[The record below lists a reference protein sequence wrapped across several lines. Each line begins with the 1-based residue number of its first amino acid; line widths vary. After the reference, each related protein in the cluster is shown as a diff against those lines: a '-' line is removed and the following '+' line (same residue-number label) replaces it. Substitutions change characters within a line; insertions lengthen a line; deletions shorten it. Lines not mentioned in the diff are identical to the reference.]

1 MISIGIVKSSSDTS
15 KYFLDK
21 DNYYL
26 SDKSEIAE
34 AARWLGDGA
43 RRLDILG
50 TQIKP
55 QLFDD
60 LLNGRMPNGEQ
71 IGKMR
76 DGSIRHRPA
85 TDLTFSANKS
95 YSIMA
100 LVAGD
105 ERLIALHN
113 RAVEQVLGKI
123 EAMYAEARKTVGG
136 MTEFEQTKNLI
147 IAAFRH
153 TTSRELDPQLHTHGV
168 IINATQREDGQ
179 WRALSSRQKSD
190 IEHFE
195 HGFRE
200 NIYNNQHYLGMLY
213 NSILAKGVVECGYDI
228 EVVDKHGNFKIVDV
242 PDAYIEDQSKRRA
255 QIERML
261 GSRGEKGAKAA
272 QMATLASR
280 VKKMQVDPE
289 ALKQTWQQGAYEQ
302 GVDLE
307 GIVQKSKEN
316 LAQGNHG
323 KQTVNTAMPVISQD
337 VTSAVEDAISHLSQY
352 SVSLSHGDIIRQA
365 FIFGGGSIEHE
376 AIEHSVAKKIDEG
389 ELIGKANI
397 RYTTAALVEKEQ
409 AFKQTIA
416 ETKGKAWSLD
426 IGRSGILS
434 KVLASTDRIQLVEVN
449 GVKREAALVD
459 GMVKGAEKAGLNAY
473 VLHQNAS
480 SINRLRGDI
489 EREHNSFWSAFKN
502 FFAHDLMQTVS
513 HFKHEYAHKTAG
525 KILGSSR
532 DDVIFVLDAQKL
544 SYQDVLDLNTLT
556 ERRDAK
562 VVMLNN
568 TQATTGFTPGNPMM
582 GIRDS
587 GVAHHISR
595 TPKVK
600 GRVNIV
606 ETKMADR
613 MLAKAYLEDQGATP
627 VVVKTNK
634 DQEQVTAHI
643 RAALRDEGEL
653 GQRSFRFEV
662 LSTRGLSDAQKGH
675 WKFYGVG
682 DQITFDAFSP
692 DQETWNVAKVDGKAN
707 TLLLHNKQGD
717 ARQLDLSVY
726 KEHSHEVDPFEVKK
740 AASLDI
746 AVGEQL
752 RANRNLYLG
761 DHRIDKNATFSVS
774 SITKEGIRIT
784 HEGHSLWIDQERLKQ
799 SFVEHGYVIKPHQ
812 LTDSKKVITK
822 LSGYQVS
829 RQSMGELREYAPN
842 ITLITD
848 NAAKTKKLLD
858 HEQINWVA
866 SDIAQGKASYDPVVR
881 TDAAI
886 RKDLETVAT
895 ALLGEDKDKVA
906 TALSYGLAKLAER
919 EAAFHL
925 EDVVTESVRFA
936 IGKVDAL
943 AIEQLIDEKRASG
956 ELLGDRLL
964 TTQKVFDLEKSIIKN
979 NLQGR
984 GKMMPVMDIIGTLP
998 AFLTK
1003 GQREAVTLALTTQD
1017 RFIGIEGLAGTGKTT
1032 MMKAL
1037 KDKAEVHGYK
1047 IIGIA
1052 PTHKAVQKLD
1062 ASLNNRAVATR
1073 FERAGIEV
1081 MTAHSF
1087 LNKDTSDIDPK
1098 TIFIADES
1106 SMLGNRLFHDIQNK
1120 VIASEAQGIFLGDT
1134 KQQVAIDQGKPMELS
1149 IKYGLKS
1156 AQMKEIVRQMNA
1168 PVLKQGIEQAS
1179 QTHAKASL
1187 NTIAKINPQE
1197 IIKRS
1202 ENSKG
1207 LAGIDVAS
1215 GSTSSFIE
1223 VPPDRDKEG
1232 NMIFTEKGVPQIEG
1246 LYEAVASDYLSRIP
1260 EQRDRTLVIATM
1272 HESREAITHHIREGL
1287 KQEGLIT
1294 NEMPVTRLK
1303 SKNMDQA
1310 EMLSSKNFKEGDVL
1324 KFDGSYSV
1332 AKRGDHMVVQN
1343 IDTTKNQL
1351 TLKDTA
1357 TNNTYR
1363 VNPALIAHKAQM
1375 SVFSRF
1381 KTQLG
1386 EGDRIRLRVSD
1397 SKRGLKGGDEYV
1409 ISHIDSNT
1417 GMATIKNADTILDLN
1432 LGKEGDQHWDHA
1444 YTNTTFS
1451 VQGDDDRLAIGVA
1464 INENYRTN
1472 YIQLSRA
1479 KTQATIYTPDKTRL
1493 FSSLDDLIKADKH
1506 SAIETLERAQQKSH
1520 QGQQAQKGGVEQNH
1534 SKENEVK
1541 QDKADSIIYRYQEK
1555 PINADDILPLLNAR
1569 MEELAIRLLGEPNR
1583 KLSKPTQLRYGR
1595 NGSMAI
1601 NTNNGLWN
1609 SFEEGKGGNAFDLI
1623 KRELGITDF
1632 KEVLEFAKGF
1642 VGYQADSES
1651 MPIKPKVHQ
1660 KETAKNKHDSKSD
1673 YAQQLVSQ
1681 SQPLTGTAGE
1691 QYLHN
1696 RGLFNIGQSD
1706 VRYIRSLHATANSGN
1721 KTQTPAIIAYTRD
1734 KQGGVNNAQVIRITP
1749 DGQKNMDVAI
1759 RKQTYGAINGRAVML
1774 NHQGD
1779 KSVTYLVEG
1788 PETGFAILAANKKA
1802 QVLAVLGKSN
1812 FKKIDLEQLADKVVL
1827 CLDNDGIKTVTDDT
1841 IKDAIARIEQSGR
1854 QVHLIMPEGHKQDF
1868 NDVLQQQGQ
1877 QALKHQVNKLITPQ
1891 EFKALEEKLLK
1902 EHASA
1907 NSKIDITKALNAMR
1921 INNATGT
1928 LFGDALT
1935 KAEQHAAKH
1944 TQSQDAKFSVYGD
1957 MLNNKA
1963 FTEQVQAYKNSKADS
1978 LKEPDSKELDRQIAR
1993 DQIDNVMD
2001 REASKVQEKLLW

>member
-50 TQIKP
+50 TQIEPK
-55 QLFDD
+55 LFDD

-113 RAVEQVLGKI
+113 RAVELVLGKI
-123 EAMYAEARKTVGG
+123 ETMYAEARKTVGG

-195 HGFRE
+195 NGFRE

-213 NSILAKGVVECGYDI
+213 NSILAKGAVECGYDI
-228 EVVDKHGNFKIVDV
+228 EVVDKHGNFKIIDV

-255 QIERML
+255 QIEKML
-261 GSRGEKGAKAA
+261 AERGEKGAKAA

-280 VKKMQVDPE
+280 LKKMQVDPE
-289 ALKQTWQQGAYEQ
+289 ALKKTWQKGAVKQ

-307 GIVQKSKEN
+307 AIVQKSKEH
-316 LAQGNHG
+316 LAQGNNG

-337 VTSAVEDAISHLSQY
+337 VTSAVEDAIAHLSQY

-365 FIFGGGSIEHE
+365 FVFGGGSIEHE
-376 AIEHSVAKKIDEG
+376 AIEHSVAKKIEEG

-397 RYTTAALVEKEQ
+397 RYTTAALVEKER

-416 ETKGKAWSLD
+416 EIKGKAWSLD
-426 IGRSGILS
+426 IGRSGILG

-489 EREHNSFWSAFKN
+489 EREQKSFWSAFKN

-513 HFKHEYAHKTAG
+513 HFKHEYSHKIAG

-544 SYQDVLDLNTLT
+544 SYQDVLDLNTLA
-556 ERRDAK
+556 EQRDAK

-568 TQATTGFTPGNPMM
+568 NQETTGFTPGNPMM
-582 GIRDS
+582 GVRDG
-587 GVAHHISR
+587 GVAHHVSR

-613 MLAKAYLEDQGATP
+613 MLARSYLEDQGATP

-643 RAALRDEGEL
+643 RAALRDEGQL

-675 WKFYGVG
+675 SKFYGVG
-682 DQITFDAFSP
+682 DQITFHAFSP
-692 DQETWNVAKVDGKAN
+692 DQETWRVAKVDCKAN
-707 TLLLHNKQGD
+707 ILLLHNKQGD
-717 ARQLDLSVY
+717 ARQLDLSAY
-726 KEHSHEVDPFEVKK
+726 KETGHEVDPFEVKK

-746 AVGEQL
+746 AVGEKL

-774 SITKEGIRIT
+774 SITQEGIRII
-784 HEGHSLWIDQERLKQ
+784 HEGHSLWLDQERLKQ

-866 SDIAQGKASYDPVVR
+866 SDIAHGKANYDPIVR

-886 RKDLETVAT
+886 RKDLETVAK

-906 TALSYGLAKLAER
+906 TALSYGLSKLAER
-919 EAAFHL
+919 EAAFSI

-943 AIEQLIDEKRASG
+943 AIEQLIDAKRESG
-956 ELLGDRLL
+956 ELLGERLL

-984 GKMMPVMDIIGTLP
+984 GKITPVMDITGNLP

-1003 GQREAVTLALTTQD
+1003 GQREAVTLALTTKD

-1037 KDKAEVHGYK
+1037 KDKAEVQGYK
-1047 IIGIA
+1047 IIGVA

-1062 ASLNNRAVATR
+1062 ASLNNREVSNR

-1087 LNKDTSDIDPK
+1087 LNKDTNDINPK

-1149 IKYGLKS
+1149 IKYGLKT
-1156 AQMKEIVRQMNA
+1156 AQMKEIVRQMEA

-1202 ENSKG
+1202 ENSRG

-1287 KQEGLIT
+1287 KQEGIIT

-1332 AKRGDHMVVQN
+1332 AKRGDHMVVQD

-1351 TLKDTA
+1351 TLSDTA

-1363 VNPALIAHKAQM
+1363 VNPALIADKAQM
-1375 SVFSRF
+1375 SVFSRV
-1381 KTQLG
+1381 KTKLG
-1386 EGDRIRLRVSD
+1386 DGDRIRLRVSD

-1409 ISHIDSNT
+1409 ISHIDEK
-1417 GMATIKNADTILDLN
+1417 GIATIKNADTILDLD
-1432 LGKEGDQHWDHA
+1432 LSKQCDQHWDHG

-1479 KTQATIYTPDKTRL
+1479 KTQATIYTPDKARL

-1520 QGQQAQKGGVEQNH
+1520 QGQQTQKGGVESNPR
-1534 SKENEVK
+1534 KEDTFGKEKTDGV
-1541 QDKADSIIYRYQEK
+1541 IYRYQEK
-1555 PINADDILPLLNAR
+1555 PISADDILPQLNSR
-1569 MEELAIRLLGEPNR
+1569 IEELAIRLLGEPNR

-1601 NTNNGLWN
+1601 DTSNGLWN

-1642 VGYQADSES
+1642 VGYQADSEFV
-1651 MPIKPKVHQ
+1651 PIKPKVHQ

-1706 VRYIRSLHATANSGN
+1706 VRYIRSLHATTNSGN
-1721 KTQTPAIIAYTRD
+1721 KTQTPAIIAYTRSE
-1734 KQGGVNNAQVIRITP
+1734 QGKVNNAQVIRITP
-1749 DGQKNMDVAI
+1749 DGQKNLNVSI
-1759 RKQTYGAINGRAVML
+1759 RKQTYGAINGRAVIL
-1774 NHQGD
+1774 NHQAD

-1802 QVLAVLGKSN
+1802 HVLAVLGKSN
-1812 FKKIDLEQLADKVVL
+1812 FKTIDLEQLAGKVVL
-1827 CLDNDGIKTVTDDT
+1827 CLDNDGIKTFTEEA
-1841 IKDAIARIEQSGR
+1841 IKDAVARIEQSGR
-1854 QVHLIMPEGHKQDF
+1854 QVHLIMPEWHKQDF
-1868 NDVLQQQGQ
+1868 NDVLQQQGH
-1877 QALKHQVNKLITPQ
+1877 QALSNQVKKLITPQ
-1891 EFKALEEKLLK
+1891 EFKAIEEGQIKA
-1902 EHASA
+1902 HASA
-1907 NSKIDITKALNAMR
+1907 NGKIDISKALNTMR
-1921 INNATGT
+1921 INNPTGT
-1928 LFGDALT
+1928 LFDNALT
-1935 KAEQHAAKH
+1935 KAEQQAVKNAQ
-1944 TQSQDAKFSVYGD
+1944 TQDAKFSAYGD
-1957 MLNNKA
+1957 MLNSKA
-1963 FTEQVQAYKNSKADS
+1963 FTEQVQAYKNSKANS
-1978 LKEPDSKELDRQIAR
+1978 LKETDSKALDQQISN
-1993 DQIDNVMD
+1993 DQIDNVVD
-2001 REASKVQEKLLW
+2001 RVSRQKTL